1 MNSQLKLMLW
11 RNFVLKSR
19 KLDEMVKGW
28 ILPVLVFLVLW
39 LLYQEFPSVIGT
51 MKTVQETVRNFED
64 DGIYD
69 AVNDDLFGDDDY
81 LFTKIQRKV
90 LDLSLNSYLEQVG
103 VPIAFLQL
111 QWSLITLVVMEREN
125 RVKEMMLLMGLKEV
139 AYW

>member
-11 RNFVLKSR
+11 RNFILKSR

>member
-11 RNFVLKSR
+11 RNFILKSR

-90 LDLSLNSYLEQVG
+90 
-103 VPIAFLQL
+103 
-111 QWSLITLVVMEREN
+111 
-125 RVKEMMLLMGLKEV
+125 
-139 AYW
+139 

>member
-11 RNFVLKSR
+11 RNFILKSR

-125 RVKEMMLLMGLKEV
+125 RVKEMMLLMGLKEI

>member
-28 ILPVLVFLVLW
+28 ILPVMVFLVLW

-111 QWSLITLVVMEREN
+111 QWSLITLIVMEREN
-125 RVKEMMLLMGLKEV
+125 RVKEMMLLMGLKEI